1 MLKQVYIKD
10 DVRSAAEKR
19 ISYIFDEFENI
30 IVSIS
35 GGKDSTVLCWMALQ
49 EARRRNRRIGI
60 FFLDEEVVYQSTIEQ
75 VTWLMNLYP
84 ENTVRIWFQFPFKL
98 TNATSLVDSQL
109 ICWEPGKHN
118 IWMRSKVPYG
128 IHHVPWDKNKQTIRD
143 KNKGFGFYDVLD
155 NFQSSRDHT
164 AFLVG
169 LRATES
175 MNRFRAVAKNPGY
188 KDCYWCSKIHKAT
201 GSASFYPLYDWNF
214 SDIWKYIYDNN
225 IRYSRIYD
233 YQFKKGMPQ
242 SDIRV
247 SSLIHEKSFKS
258 LVDLPEFEPKTYDKL
273 LKRIKGIQIGNLYG
287 KDAKM
292 LRARKLPKNY
302 KTWMQYRD
310 FLLQTYPDPD
320 KKWIFEKRYAAQL
333 NNNYVARQQC
343 RQLLLNDYENNLPV
357 DNKEDPR
364 EETLKKWRELL

>member
-1 MLKQVYIKD
+1 MLKQVYISEN
-10 DVRSAAEKR
+10 VREAAERR
-19 ISYIFDEFENI
+19 IRYIFDEFENI

-35 GGKDSTVLCWMALQ
+35 GGKDSTVLCWLALQ
-49 EARRRNRRIGI
+49 EARRRNRKIGI

-84 ENTVRIWFQFPFKL
+84 DNTQKLWFQFPFKL
-98 TNATSLVDSQL
+98 TNATSFAEGQL
-109 ICWEPGKHN
+109 ICWEPGKHK
-118 IWMRSKVPYG
+118 IWMRPKEQGS
-128 IHHVPWDKNKQTIRD
+128 IQHIPWDQEKQTIRD

-155 NFQSSRDHT
+155 NFQASQPHT
-164 AFLVG
+164 AFLIG

-188 KDCYWCSKIHKAT
+188 KDCFWCTRIERAE

-214 SDIWKYIYDNN
+214 HDIWKFIYDNK

-233 YQFKKGMPQ
+233 YQWKKGMHLQ
-242 SDIRV
+242 DIRV
-247 SSLIHEKSFKS
+247 SSLIHEKSFKA
-258 LVDLPEFEPKTYDKL
+258 LVDLPEFEPKTYDRL
-273 LKRIKGIQIGNLYG
+273 VKRINGIEVGRLYG

-302 KTWMQYRD
+302 TSWMQYRD
-310 FLLQTYPDPD
+310 FLLDTYPDES
-320 KKWIFEKRYAAQL
+320 KKEIFVKRYERQL

-343 RQLLLNDYENNLPV
+343 RQLILNDYENNLTI
-357 DNKEDPR
+357 DNRTDPR
-364 EETLKKWRELL
+364 EETLKKWRDLL

>member
-10 DVRSAAEKR
+10 DVKTAAEKR
-19 ISYIFDEFENI
+19 IRYIFDEFEKI

-49 EARRRNRRIGI
+49 EARRRGRRIGI

-98 TNATSLVDSQL
+98 TNATSLIDSQL

-118 IWMRSKVPYG
+118 IWMRPKVPYS
-128 IHHVPWDKNKQTIRD
+128 IQHQPWDKNKQTVRD
-143 KNKGFGFYDVLD
+143 KNKGFGFYDVID
-155 NFQSSRDHT
+155 NFQASRVHT

-188 KDCYWCSKIHKAT
+188 KDCYWCSKIHKSE
-201 GSASFYPLYDWNF
+201 GSASFYPIYDWIF
-214 SDIWKYIYDNN
+214 SDVWKYIYDNN

-242 SDIRV
+242 NEIRV

-258 LVDLPEFEPKTYDKL
+258 LVELPEFEPKTYDRL

-302 KTWMQYRD
+302 KNWMEYRD
-310 FLLQTYPDPD
+310 FLLSTYPDLD
-320 KKWIFEKRYAAQL
+320 KRSIFERRYSLHL

-364 EETLKKWRELL
+364 EVTLKKWRELL

>member
-1 MLKQVYIKD
+1 MLKQVYIRD
-10 DVRSAAEKR
+10 NVRDAAEKR

-118 IWMRSKVPYG
+118 IWMRSKVAYSIQHP
-128 IHHVPWDKNKQTIRD
+128 PWDKNKQTVRD

-155 NFQSSRDHT
+155 NFQASRDHT

-188 KDCYWCSKIHKAT
+188 KNCYWCSKIHKAE

-242 SDIRV
+242 SEIRV
-247 SSLIHEKSFKS
+247 SSLIHEKAFKS
-258 LVDLPEFEPKTYDKL
+258 LVELPEFEPKTYDKL
-273 LKRIKGIQIGNLYG
+273 IKRIKGIQIGNLYG

-310 FLLQTYPDPD
+310 FLLETYPDKS
-320 KKWIFEKRYAAQL
+320 KKHIFEKRYASQL